1 MMGSWADAPRGPF
14 SRRSDGFPRPF
25 RQSAPISELHHQ
37 LKRRRT
43 KHDQGFDGPAQ
54 VTKVSVNLKIDVKRV
69 RLNFRKSG
77 LGAAY
82 RARVSRLE
90 HERSI
95 SKTHVLSLRP
105 TLVRCGLRTLDKV
118 LLN

>member
-1 MMGSWADAPRGPF
+1 MGRCAAGGPF

-77 LGAAY
+77 LGAAN
-82 RARVSRLE
+82 RARVPRLE